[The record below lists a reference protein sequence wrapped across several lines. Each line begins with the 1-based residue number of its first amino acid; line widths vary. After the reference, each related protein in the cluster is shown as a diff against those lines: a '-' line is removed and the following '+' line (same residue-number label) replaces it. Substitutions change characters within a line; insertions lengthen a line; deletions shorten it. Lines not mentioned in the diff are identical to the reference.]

1 MARTIQNPYTV
12 DFDKLKPLYERQKA
26 RVYNYSPED
35 FEVDLLTNKW
45 RHKSWK
51 TWMQGGNDYSATKQI
66 IQKYID
72 ECAKP
77 YGTRDLSEFHLFHD

>member
-1 MARTIQNPYTV
+1 MKKIANPYTV

-51 TWMQGGNDYSATKQI
+51 TWMTGAEDYTATKEMV
-66 IQKYID
+66 KRYCD
-72 ECAKP
+72 ECNKP
-77 YGTRDLSEFHLFHD
+77 YGQRDLSEFHLAAE